1 MKLSRWQVVLG
12 VVLIALSISLFSFH
26 YLIFRDAHH
35 IWIYLLGDL
44 AFLPIQIFFVT
55 LLLNQLLVERE
66 KRLKLRKLN
75 MVIDTFFSEVGT
87 ALLKSFTRFD
97 ETSSHLQERLKITT
111 GWKKKEFADAQL
123 HMKNYPFPVKSTGD
137 SLDDLKFLLVSKRN
151 FLLML
156 MENPNLLEHEA
167 FTDLLRAVFH
177 LTEELGLR
185 LQFSELPQSDLDHLA
200 MDMKRA
206 YRLLIVEWLV
216 YMRHLQED
224 YPYLFSLAIRMNPFD
239 VGASVIVR

>member
-1 MKLSRWQVVLG
+1 
-12 VVLIALSISLFSFH
+12 
-26 YLIFRDAHH
+26 
-35 IWIYLLGDL
+35 
-44 AFLPIQIFFVT
+44 
-55 LLLNQLLVERE
+55 
-66 KRLKLRKLN
+66 
-75 MVIDTFFSEVGT
+75 
-87 ALLKSFTRFD
+87 
-97 ETSSHLQERLKITT
+97 
-111 GWKKKEFADAQL
+111 
-123 HMKNYPFPVKSTGD
+123 MKNYPFPVKSTGG
-137 SLDDLKFLLVSKRN
+137 SLDDLKLLLVSKRD

-185 LQFSELPQSDLDHLA
+185 LQFSELPRSDLDHLA

-216 YMRHLQED
+216 YMSHLQED

-239 VGASVIVR
+239 FGASVIVR